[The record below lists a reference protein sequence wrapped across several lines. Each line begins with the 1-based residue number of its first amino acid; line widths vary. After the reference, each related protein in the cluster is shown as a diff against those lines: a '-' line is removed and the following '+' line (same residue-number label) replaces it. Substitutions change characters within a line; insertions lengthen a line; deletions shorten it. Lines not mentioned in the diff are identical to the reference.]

1 MSNLTPDQ
9 AAALTTLTALRSQ
22 LRGAFIGRDQ
32 EVDSLLTALVG
43 RTHLLLLG
51 PPGTAK
57 SLITQVFSS
66 ALGGRYFQRLLT
78 PVSTPEEVMGP
89 YDLGALDS
97 GRYERA
103 VDGYLPTAQVAF
115 LDEVFK
121 ANSAILNSLL
131 TLLNERQFDQGN
143 QRISCPLE
151 VCVGASNEY
160 PADATL
166 DALYDRFLL
175 RRWVEYVPTRADRL
189 ALLNA
194 PDPATQVTT
203 RLSQEDVSLLQ
214 SMVSQVKVSQE
225 VQEALLDVC
234 ESLTR
239 DHGLVVSD
247 RRLRSCI
254 RLVQAHSLLRGRM
267 EATTRDLMVLADSV
281 WQRHDQRPAVVS
293 TILEI
298 TAPALLEAQKI
309 ADSAR
314 EVYESIGDFRSCPD
328 LAKHLATVQSMEGV
342 LAEKDPG
349 NDPDYTALLDE
360 VKGIRKSIAR
370 GFAQVSGLL
379 RGLAG

>member
-1 MSNLTPDQ
+1 MLTPDQ
-9 AAALTTLTALRSQ
+9 AATLSTLTALRCQ
-22 LRGAFIGRDQ
+22 LHGAFIGRDA
-32 EVDSLLTALVG
+32 EVDALLMAVVG

-57 SLITQVFSS
+57 SLITSVFSQ
-66 ALGGRYFQRLLT
+66 AIGGRYFQRLLT
-78 PVSTPEEVMGP
+78 PFTTPEEVMGP
-89 YDLGALDS
+89 YDLGALDA

-103 VDGYLPTAQVAF
+103 VDGYLPTAEVAF

-143 QRISCPLE
+143 TRISCPLE

-160 PADATL
+160 PADASL
-166 DALYDRFLL
+166 EALYDRFML

-189 ALLNA
+189 ALLQA
-194 PDPATQVTT
+194 PDPASQVMV
-203 RLSQEDVSLLQ
+203 RLTEEDVSNLQ
-214 SMVSQVKVSQE
+214 ALVSQVTIPETVL
-225 VQEALLDVC
+225 EALLDVT
-234 ESLTR
+234 ETLGR

-247 RRLRSCI
+247 RRLRSSL
-254 RLVQAHSLLRGRM
+254 RLIQAHALLRGRM

-281 WQRHDQRPAVVS
+281 WHRHEQRPAVVS

-314 EVYESIGDFRSCPD
+314 EVYDGIGDFRNCPD
-328 LAKHLATVQSMEGV
+328 LASHLSKVQSMEDLLV
-342 LAEKDPG
+342 EKDPG
-349 NDPDYTALLDE
+349 NDPDYTALLQE